1 MQCGSTILQCL
12 RAVHQC
18 RGAAL
23 ELRGA
28 AVEPGCAGCRRID
41 TIGICGNALVQ
52 RRGALCELLHT
63 AVDLAGP
70 CAEVTD
76 RRLDLAEYC
85 RGLCQVLFADRRIFR
100 ALRLLQQCECSAVVA
115 VHCSQSVC
123 HVLRACIEAAE
134 CIRGGQLSGSALHA
148 ADQSIDAVTGCID
161 AGHQSRGALR
171 ELGDAAAKKGVTL
184 VIENHFNTM
193 TMSARQTADTIREID
208 HPNVKILYDQ
218 ANLTFT
224 GCEDWQEAIRIQ
236 KGLVGHMHVKDLVF
250 KGANKAFVGND
261 DVSHPDEDS
270 RNVITRIVG
279 EGIIEWPA
287 ILRQMKADGY
297 DGWLSLEYE
306 RRWHPDDIPDA
317 SIGMKRSADYLK
329 TITL

>member
-1 MQCGSTILQCL
+1 MYKIAGHTMGTPEYTVLEAIELFHRIGL
-12 RAVHQC
+12 D
-18 RGAAL
+18 GAEIVIQDDYKSGL
-23 ELRGA
+23 
-28 AVEPGCAGCRRID
+28 PTDCPK
-41 TIGICGNALVQ
+41 
-52 RRGALCELLHT
+52 ELLDQVK
-63 AVDLAGP
+63 A
-70 CAEVTD
+70 CAKANHIEIIAPTPYNSRFNSLDEEV
-76 RRLDLAEYC
+76 RLSEIKAIERVIDYC
-85 RGLCQVLFADRRIFR
+85 EFFGAKYSRIYGGH
-100 ALRLLQQCECSAVVA
+100 SAPG
-115 VHCSQSVC
+115 
-123 HVLRACIEAAE
+123 EANDHWE
-134 CIRGGQLSGSALHA
+134 EKHA
-148 ADQSIDAVTGCID
+148 KLVESMRT
-161 AGHQSRGALR
+161 
-171 ELGDAAAKKGVTL
+171 LGDAAARKGVTL

-193 TMSARQTADTIREID
+193 TMSARQTADTIREIG

-224 GCEDWQEAIRIQ
+224 GNENWPEATEIQ

-250 KGANKAFVGND
+250 KGQNRAFVGND

-279 EGIIEWPA
+279 EGIIEWPE

-317 SIGMKRSADYLK
+317 SVGMKQSADYLK

>member
-1 MQCGSTILQCL
+1 MYKIAGHTMGTPEYT
-12 RAVHQC
+12 V
-18 RGAAL
+18 L
-23 ELRGA
+23 EAIELF
-28 AVEPGCAGCRRID
+28 RRIGLD
-41 TIGICGNALVQ
+41 GAEIVVQDGYKSGLPTDCPEELLKQVKECAEKNKIEIIALTPYNSRFNALDEATRQ
-52 RRGALCELLHT
+52 
-63 AVDLAGP
+63 
-70 CAEVTD
+70 AE
-76 RRLDLAEYC
+76 
-85 RGLCQVLFADRRIFR
+85 
-100 ALRLLQQCECSAVVA
+100 
-115 VHCSQSVC
+115 
-123 HVLRACIEAAE
+123 IEAIEKVIDYCDYLGARY
-134 CIRGGQLSGSALHA
+134 IRIYGGNIAPGEENDHWDEKHA
-148 ADQSIDAVTGCID
+148 KLVESM
-161 AGHQSRGALR
+161 R

-193 TMSARQTADTIREID
+193 TMSAKQTADTIREIN

-224 GCEDWQEAIRIQ
+224 GCEDWQEATKIQ

-279 EGIIEWPA
+279 EGVIEWPK
-287 ILRQMKADGY
+287 ILRRMKADGY

-317 SIGMKRSADYLK
+317 SVGMKQSADYLR
-329 TITL
+329 TIEL